1 MDTRI
6 ETGKKK
12 RGRIFF
18 QRLGLAA
25 LGLILGL
32 SFYLINAK
40 GLAGNQLPMPFGYGF
55 AVVLSGS
62 MEPALEVNDMIVVRE
77 SQDYQV
83 GDIIVYQSGRTLVTH
98 RVIQI
103 DGSQVITQ
111 GDANNTADQ
120 PVDAAFVKGV
130 VIGRIP
136 AVGAWL
142 QALERPFLIVVVFLC
157 ILLFSG
163 EAFRKEK
170 EEDEKQLEEIKEEIR
185 RLRAEQA
192 DGAGVEK

>member
-1 MDTRI
+1 M
-6 ETGKKK
+6 GKKK
-12 RGRIFF
+12 RSRVFF

-40 GLAGNQLPMPFGYGF
+40 GLAGNQLPMPFGFGI

-62 MEPALEVNDMIVVRE
+62 MEPALEVNDVILVRE

-83 GDIIVYQSGRTLVTH
+83 GDIIVFQSGHTLVTH

-111 GDANNTADQ
+111 GDANNAADQ
-120 PVDAAFVKGV
+120 PIDAAFVKGV
-130 VIGRIP
+130 VTGRIP
-136 AVGAWL
+136 AVGAWI
-142 QALERPFLIVVVFLC
+142 QALERPFLIVAVFLC

-170 EEDEKQLEEIKEEIR
+170 EEDEKRLEEIKEEIR
-185 RLRAEQA
+185 RLRGEQA
-192 DGAGVEK
+192 DEADGEE

>member
-1 MDTRI
+1 M
-6 ETGKKK
+6 GKKK
-12 RGRIFF
+12 RSRVFF

-40 GLAGNQLPMPFGYGF
+40 GLAGNQLPMPFGFGI

-62 MEPALEVNDMIVVRE
+62 MEPTLEVNDVILVRE

-83 GDIIVYQSGRTLVTH
+83 GDIIVFQSGHTLVTH

-120 PVDAAFVKGV
+120 PIDAAFVKGV
-130 VIGRIP
+130 VTGRIP
-136 AVGAWL
+136 AIGAWI

-170 EEDEKQLEEIKEEIR
+170 EEDEKRLEEIKEEIR

-192 DGAGVEK
+192 DEADGEE

>member
-1 MDTRI
+1 M
-6 ETGKKK
+6 GKKK
-12 RGRIFF
+12 RSRVFF

-40 GLAGNQLPMPFGYGF
+40 GLAGNQLPMPFGFGI

-62 MEPALEVNDMIVVRE
+62 MEPALEVNDVILVRE

-83 GDIIVYQSGRTLVTH
+83 GDIIVFQSGHTLVTH

-120 PVDAAFVKGV
+120 PIDAAFVKGV
-130 VIGRIP
+130 VTGRIP
-136 AVGAWL
+136 AIGAWI

-170 EEDEKQLEEIKEEIR
+170 EEDEKRLEEIKEEIR

-192 DGAGVEK
+192 DEADGEE